1 MLWIAPT
8 EKYTANAA
16 YAARPSDAN
25 NQRLGISELRPEDY
39 SGGCRQGPGLGLLP
53 LADPCADGWFDQLLN
68 RPKTDRFP
76 GVPLS
81 TD

>member
-16 YAARPSDAN
+16 YAARPWDAN
-25 NQRLGISELRPEDY
+25 NQRLGISELKPEGY
-39 SGGCRQGPGLGLLP
+39 SGGCPQGLG
-53 LADPCADGWFDQLLN
+53 LN
-68 RPKTDRFP
+68 RPKTDRFQA
-76 GVPLS
+76 VPLS